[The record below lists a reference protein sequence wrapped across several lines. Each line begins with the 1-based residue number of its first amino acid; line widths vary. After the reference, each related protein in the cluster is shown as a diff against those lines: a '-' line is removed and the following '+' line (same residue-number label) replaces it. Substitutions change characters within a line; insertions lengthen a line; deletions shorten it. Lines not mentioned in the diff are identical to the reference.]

1 MEGFKVYEIPKLMV
15 SIIIVL
21 IVGAIGSVATS
32 PQIPVWYA
40 TLARPAWAPPN
51 WLFPVVW
58 TILYILIGISL
69 FLVWRKGLESKQAKV
84 ALVVFA
90 VQLGL
95 NLLWSLVFF
104 GLHSIAGGLV
114 IILMLWMA
122 ILANIIVFYRISRWA
137 GLILLPYLVWVSI
150 ASYLNYS
157 IYLLN

>member
-1 MEGFKVYEIPKLMV
+1 M
-15 SIIIVL
+15 
-21 IVGAIGSVATS
+21 ATS

-69 FLVWRKGLESKQAKV
+69 FLVWRKSLESKQ

-104 GLHSIAGGLV
+104 GLHSIVGGLV

>member
-1 MEGFKVYEIPKLMV
+1 MEGFKVNEIPKLMV
-15 SIIIVL
+15 SLIIVF

-69 FLVWRKGLESKQAKV
+69 FLVWRKSLESKQ

-104 GLHSIAGGLV
+104 GLHSIVGGLV

>member
-1 MEGFKVYEIPKLMV
+1 MEGFKVNEIPKLMV
-15 SIIIVL
+15 SLIIVF

-69 FLVWRKGLESKQAKV
+69 FLVWRKGLESKQA
-84 ALVVFA
+84 LVVFA

-104 GLHSIAGGLV
+104 GFHSIVGGLV

>member
-1 MEGFKVYEIPKLMV
+1 MEGLKVNEIPKLMV
-15 SIIIVL
+15 SLIIVF

-69 FLVWRKGLESKQAKV
+69 FLVWRKSLESKQ

-104 GLHSIAGGLV
+104 GLHSIVGGLV

>member
-1 MEGFKVYEIPKLMV
+1 MEGFKVNEIPKLMV
-15 SIIIVL
+15 SLIIVF

-69 FLVWRKGLESKQAKV
+69 FLVWRKGLESKQA
-84 ALVVFA
+84 LVVFA

-95 NLLWSLVFF
+95 NLLRSLVFF
-104 GLHSIAGGLV
+104 GLHPIVGGLV

>member
-1 MEGFKVYEIPKLMV
+1 MEGFKVNEIPKLMV
-15 SIIIVL
+15 SLIIVF

-69 FLVWRKGLESKQAKV
+69 FLVWRKSLESKQ

-104 GLHSIAGGLV
+104 GLHSIVGGLV

-122 ILANIIVFYRISRWA
+122 ILANIIVFYRISKWA

>member
-1 MEGFKVYEIPKLMV
+1 MV
-15 SIIIVL
+15 SLIIVF

-69 FLVWRKGLESKQAKV
+69 FLVWRKSLESKQ

-104 GLHSIAGGLV
+104 GLHSIVGGLV

>member
-1 MEGFKVYEIPKLMV
+1 MEGFKVNEIPKLMV
-15 SIIIVL
+15 SLIIVF

-40 TLARPAWAPPN
+40 TLDRPAWAPPN

-69 FLVWRKGLESKQAKV
+69 FLVWRKSLESKQ

-104 GLHSIAGGLV
+104 GLHSIVGGLV

>member
-1 MEGFKVYEIPKLMV
+1 MV
-15 SIIIVL
+15 SLIIVF

-69 FLVWRKGLESKQAKV
+69 FLVWRKGLESKQA
-84 ALVVFA
+84 LVVFA

-104 GLHSIAGGLV
+104 GLHSIVGGLV

>member
-1 MEGFKVYEIPKLMV
+1 MEGFKVNEIPKLMV
-15 SIIIVL
+15 SLIIVF

-69 FLVWRKGLESKQAKV
+69 FLVWRKGLESKQA
-84 ALVVFA
+84 LVVFA

-104 GLHSIAGGLV
+104 GLHSIVGGLV

-122 ILANIIVFYRISRWA
+122 ILANIIVFYRISKWA

>member
-1 MEGFKVYEIPKLMV
+1 MEGFKVNEIPKLMV
-15 SIIIVL
+15 SLIIVF

-69 FLVWRKGLESKQAKV
+69 FLVWRKSLESKQ

-104 GLHSIAGGLV
+104 GLHSIVGGLV

-137 GLILLPYLVWVSI
+137 GLILLPYW
-150 ASYLNYS
+150 YG
-157 IYLLN
+157 

>member
-1 MEGFKVYEIPKLMV
+1 MEGFKVNEIPKLMV
-15 SIIIVL
+15 SLIIVF
-21 IVGAIGSVATS
+21 IVVAIGSVATS

-69 FLVWRKGLESKQAKV
+69 FLVWRKGLESKQA
-84 ALVVFA
+84 LVVFA

-104 GLHSIAGGLV
+104 GLHSIVGGLV

-122 ILANIIVFYRISRWA
+122 ILANIIVFYRISKWA

>member
-1 MEGFKVYEIPKLMV
+1 MEGFKVNEIPKLMV
-15 SIIIVL
+15 SLIIVF

-69 FLVWRKGLESKQAKV
+69 FLVWRKGLESKQA
-84 ALVVFA
+84 LVVFA

-104 GLHSIAGGLV
+104 GLHSIVGGLV

>member
-1 MEGFKVYEIPKLMV
+1 MEGFKVNEIPKLMV
-15 SIIIVL
+15 SIIIVF

-69 FLVWRKGLESKQAKV
+69 FLVWRKSLESKQ

-104 GLHSIAGGLV
+104 GLHSIVGGLV

>member
-1 MEGFKVYEIPKLMV
+1 MV
-15 SIIIVL
+15 SLIIVF

-69 FLVWRKGLESKQAKV
+69 FLVWRKGLESKQA
-84 ALVVFA
+84 LVVFA

-104 GLHSIAGGLV
+104 GFHSIVGGLV

>member
-1 MEGFKVYEIPKLMV
+1 MEGFKVNEIPKLMV
-15 SIIIVL
+15 SLIIVF

-69 FLVWRKGLESKQAKV
+69 FLVWRKSLESKQ

-104 GLHSIAGGLV
+104 GFHSIVGGLV

>member
-1 MEGFKVYEIPKLMV
+1 MEGFKVNEIPKLMV
-15 SIIIVL
+15 SLIIVF
-21 IVGAIGSVATS
+21 IVVAIGSVATS

-69 FLVWRKGLESKQAKV
+69 FLVWRKSLESKQ

-104 GLHSIAGGLV
+104 GLHSIVGGLV